1 MSTEA
6 NCPFCH
12 HWVLGLV
19 PSPGKALPGEV
30 DRCLTGPR
38 GMIHK
43 GRKKNFQSRGRHSPS
58 VSRSPS
64 RSDLSPS
71 SEKSLYVFDDR
82 CNSKMHLL
90 VPSEG
95 VFYGVYNEI
104 SSWPYIK
111 DEENSEEDYF
121 GPKTGQGLLEF
132 KCKSKI
138 QKHGLAGTVS
148 AKSTL
153 LKALF
158 NKVVMHCFF
167 PRKYQYELTSQ

>member
-1 MSTEA
+1 
-6 NCPFCH
+6 
-12 HWVLGLV
+12 
-19 PSPGKALPGEV
+19 
-30 DRCLTGPR
+30 
-38 GMIHK
+38 
-43 GRKKNFQSRGRHSPS
+43 
-58 VSRSPS
+58 
-64 RSDLSPS
+64 
-71 SEKSLYVFDDR
+71 
-82 CNSKMHLL
+82 MHLL

-148 AKSTL
+148 ANGHAL
-153 LKALF
+153 LLSSQVPVRTDQSIASSSRLDMFGKTSKLRSYLARPSGARVASGRFANTETAISSVTFKFEIILSSDSSNL
-158 NKVVMHCFF
+158 NKVSVPHPSIFF
-167 PRKYQYELTSQ
+167 